1 MQAAETQGVT
11 AKKKNN
17 IPIRICSWALTISSE
32 ALMMPTLNII
42 IGILNIMMITLPI
55 AKFLWF
61 NKFIDPEIE
70 AIEVNIGD
78 PIKKLIR
85 IKFILGGSI
94 FNKIAAIGIMIKKG
108 NWRNVQIIII
118 LISTISS

>member
-17 IPIRICSWALTISSE
+17 IPIRIFSWALTNSSE
-32 ALMMPTLNII
+32 ALIMPTLKIIIGMLNII
-42 IGILNIMMITLPI
+42 IITLPM
-55 AKFLWF
+55 AKFLLF

-70 AIEVNIGD
+70 AIDVNIGD

-85 IKFILGGSI
+85 INFILERLI
-94 FNKIAAIGIMIKKG
+94 FNKIAARGMMIRKG
-108 NWRNVQIIII
+108 N
-118 LISTISS
+118 

>member
-11 AKKKNN
+11 AKKNNN
-17 IPIRICSWALTISSE
+17 IPVRILSWAITISSV
-32 ALMMPTLNII
+32 ALMIPTLKIIIGMLNII
-42 IGILNIMMITLPI
+42 MITLPM
-55 AKFLWF
+55 AKFLLF

-85 IKFILGGSI
+85 IKFILGSSI
-94 FNKIAAIGIMIKKG
+94 LSKIAARGMTIKKG
-108 NWRNVQIIII
+108 N
-118 LISTISS
+118 